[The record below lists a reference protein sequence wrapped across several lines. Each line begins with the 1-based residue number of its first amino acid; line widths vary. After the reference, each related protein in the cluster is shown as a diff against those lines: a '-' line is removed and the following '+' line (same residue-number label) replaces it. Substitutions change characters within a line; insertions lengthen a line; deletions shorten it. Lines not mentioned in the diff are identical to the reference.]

1 MKGANYILDK
11 QVFWAKRN
19 GISLVGSQITK
30 GKLAYTKTLNEN
42 LFKPIL
48 PQVEEEIKNGNGGEL
63 RSNVNHSAKMF
74 AVHSSSAIG
83 VNVFQYWIGKNIS
96 NISYA
101 LGLCAKNTI
110 TAKEIHFEHKY
121 KINPRFQFGPNIDV
135 VIINDDSSKI
145 KAYGIECKFS
155 EAYSQRGHPGLKD
168 KYILEIND
176 LKLDMPNLFELANKI
191 SIDDKKFLH
200 LHSAQLLKHILGL
213 KNKYGKGGFKLLY
226 LWYDVPGE
234 ESFKH
239 SQEIEEFSKIA
250 KLDEIKFQ
258 SIRYQEL
265 ISKLGKEFYDDHKEY
280 VDYLS
285 NRYL

>member
-1 MKGANYILDK
+1 MKGTSYILDK

-19 GISLVGSQITK
+19 GISLIGSQIAK
-30 GKLAYTKTLNEN
+30 GNHAYTKTLNEN

-48 PQVEEEIKNGNGGEL
+48 PQVEEEINKGDGGEL
-63 RSNVNHSAKMF
+63 RGDTTHSAKMC

-101 LGLCAKNTI
+101 LGLCAKDTK
-110 TAKEIHFEHKY
+110 TAKEIHFEQKFE
-121 KINPRFQFGPNIDV
+121 ISSNFRFSPNIDV
-135 VIINDDSSKI
+135 VIINDDKSKI

-155 EAYSQRGHPGLKD
+155 EAYSQRNHSGLKE
-168 KYILEIND
+168 KYITEIKD
-176 LKLDMPNLFELANKI
+176 QWEDTPNLFKLAQKI
-191 SIDDKKFLH
+191 SPDDKQFNH
-200 LHSAQLLKHILGL
+200 LHPAQLLKHILGL